1 MAKIDLGHSGKYR
14 DTVVTMMCLY
24 QSATIILRELAR
36 ERGDGPWFE
45 ALREEIRAT
54 IKDAVPAETKSGD
67 EAAAVL
73 AGMTAVDAVF
83 DCIAS
88 SEQIPIPQYK

>member
-1 MAKIDLGHSGKYR
+1 MARIDLGHSEKYR

-36 ERGDGPWFE
+36 ERGNGPWFE

-54 IKDAVPAETKSGD
+54 IKELSRGSQSRGTKHLPSLR
-67 EAAAVL
+67 E
-73 AGMTAVDAVF
+73 
-83 DCIAS
+83 
-88 SEQIPIPQYK
+88 